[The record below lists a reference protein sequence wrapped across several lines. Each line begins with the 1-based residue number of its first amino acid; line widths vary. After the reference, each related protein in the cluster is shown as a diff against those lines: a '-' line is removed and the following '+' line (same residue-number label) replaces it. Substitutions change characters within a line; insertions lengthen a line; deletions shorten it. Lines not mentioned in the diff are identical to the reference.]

1 MGDLMKRVKNLRVLK
16 GTDGDVLNGVPK
28 GKLNKK
34 PRFYI
39 EVCSLNRYVIVSK
52 IISNGDKD
60 KIKLSNK
67 YFRGFRKDLGEVLDN
82 KSNIASR
89 KFINSSV
96 DKTLYYLKNGE
107 YLSKKIFKDIDIY
120 FDKKDS
126 VVILQFL
133 LSDEDNRKHFID
145 FITNNGTDEEI
156 KFYMNYLK

>member
-28 GKLNKK
+28 GKINKK

-39 EVCSLNRYVIVSK
+39 EVCSLNGYVIVSK

-107 YLSKKIFKDIDIY
+107 YLSKK
-120 FDKKDS
+120 
-126 VVILQFL
+126 
-133 LSDEDNRKHFID
+133 
-145 FITNNGTDEEI
+145 
-156 KFYMNYLK
+156 YLKILTYILIKKIVLLFYNFYYLMRIIENILLILL